1 MLDEEI
7 FEVEKKV
14 KKLDKKA
21 KEIENHS
28 DLWLMAQKN
37 KSENRRIFIALV
49 LVILCF
55 ASYVFYVEYN
65 KSKYTCETEE
75 ETYEQQVSDIET
87 IENATIS
94 NGGGK

>member
-21 KEIENHS
+21 KQIENHS

-37 KSENRRIFIALV
+37 KSENRRIFIALILV
-49 LVILCF
+49 LIFF
-55 ASYVFYVEYN
+55 AGYVFYVEYN
-65 KSKYTCETEE
+65 KSKYTCETSE